1 MAGNTIMTAKNTFGD
16 GLLMDLAPDNTPA
29 TCLSNALNAT
39 LLTMNGN
46 EFSLQNDMG
55 NGRVETAYLPEGYV
69 PVGTCEFGGIIYIVS
84 YNPIINKS
92 QIGCFPS
99 PERNISSEEI
109 QGTQTQF
116 DLGEFIKANNFGF
129 KEVVSNS
136 IKKVIYQNNLNPG
149 DKFIVYSG
157 DLEDKKDILS
167 DFGNES
173 HILEDFPKQYKVSVV
188 AIEDSGKI
196 NYLNSTLK
204 WYNDYYI
211 NPESTDNKNKP
222 DLSTYRN
229 ILNSGYSVF
238 QSKVSG
244 KLAILIELERIQ
256 GFSSTYEIYNQEEAQ
271 AIIKD
276 IKYQNYSIYTNFNW
290 NTDNPNIN
298 PVALVAYDFQWLS
311 NYSGAESLKKAGKYE
326 YQDSEGQIHKGE
338 MGKEFLG
345 KDQYIKIPIYKE
357 EPPKSDLSTNSSYKY
372 FKKYLDYNEI
382 IKKYTKVKKIT
393 QQRNDGGIPQD
404 HTYWKNLHHIII
416 KGNNKEYYD
425 SDGNLLKKEPDNNV
439 QSEKEDN
446 IVQIDDFIINNYF
459 KQSISRKLFDIS
471 IPYKDEKGNII
482 DQKDLILSFKIAP
495 MMEYGALVD
504 LAQTHYIDF
513 SKIGSGEINLEGY
526 KYYIGEN
533 LCTLQLDSSIY
544 PEENKG
550 VAGIELQFYDNQGL
564 CATYNINN
572 RVSYSGVITEY
583 IPLNG
588 DTASYRLSSTKSD
601 GTLINHAGQVVTDSD
616 IPSNVDTT
624 LAYVYLEKGEGEEED
639 KITPKAVTFK
649 EGKFVN
655 ESGASIN
662 PSKNNPIF
670 YNDAG
675 ILYSNMLY
683 AVKIIYKYT
692 NKNVLGEYDLT
703 NTNNNKIE
711 WRWLWTNTMFN
722 QYYYNVKD
730 FKDNPFELQLD
741 VSADYYSQ
749 TTINKDTFK
758 KSSITED
765 SKDYERLGVIKQN
778 LTGNIKTSLHLGLEN
793 SFNTF
798 NLNGNKDGVYDKI
811 KIRVDIPVENKIKYT
826 NQTLI
831 SNENL
836 DVSTFL
842 LPKHGT
848 DTPTDNI
855 YDTNTSYEKFQDNL
869 SVRFDTSY
877 NTGKIS
883 YLDNNQNFLENRD
896 SIYIE
901 FQLNKILSPNGVNFK
916 INLIN
921 YNKFYQIFKNITSSN
936 VIRPLTRDYN
946 FLQNLGIILIGDHFY
961 FSNVYS
967 IFPWEDDRDGDPDKH
982 NVILKWKMDNQ
993 GNMDLTAL
1001 RDLGGMRHMYTDGSP
1016 LLSTLS
1022 GYWQKGGSGTASRS
1036 QLAGTSHGNFM
1047 EGPTGTGG
1055 AYFES
1060 SMQMESGFFIN
1071 LSLPYNRYQC
1081 VNLNNQEMY
1090 ASYKPSNGWG
1100 FYGKYPTNKNHNILG
1115 QLGFLGDKNG
1125 CWHLLNDYF
1134 VIKASNTSQSHSDDG
1149 CGSSVSQKLVDSNK
1163 TPADCLVE
1171 VLSSM
1176 YIQVPLNQTSYLN
1189 TSNIYYKYNT
1199 NYTQDVIY
1207 KTLTAQSQDNI
1218 LICNT
1223 PYTNYLSQLKNH
1235 LDTGYNLTD
1244 TNIELNL
1251 KDIVK
1256 NLPLQL
1262 VINSAENP
1270 INSNYIDSD
1279 YAKTV
1284 NNIKASS
1291 GILQIS
1297 DNSVIPIN
1305 TEFQYYSL
1313 NDMKPTL
1320 NKNTNLLYL
1329 NYDSA
1334 KIKSNPK
1341 AFGVFNYDNEALN
1354 LKRSSP
1360 VGTPE
1365 NYAWV
1370 NKSNRGLRM
1379 SINKW
1384 LYSDKGCSTIYD
1396 LFKSECLIP
1405 GWQMVN

>member
-116 DLGEFIKANNFGF
+116 DLSEFIKTNDFKF
-129 KEVVSNS
+129 KEVVNNS

-157 DLEDKKDILS
+157 DLKDKADVLS
-167 DFGNES
+167 DFGNKS
-173 HILEDFPKQYKVSVV
+173 HILEDFPKQYKISVV
-188 AIEDSGKI
+188 AIEESGKI

-204 WYNDYYI
+204 WYDDYYI

-256 GFSSTYEIYNQEEAQ
+256 GFSSTYEIYNQKKSQ
-271 AIIKD
+271 AIIND
-276 IKYQNYSIYTNFNW
+276 IEYQNYSIYTNFNW

-311 NYSGAESLKKAGKYE
+311 NYSGVESLKKAGKYK
-326 YQDSEGQIHKGE
+326 YYDSEGQMHEGE
-338 MGKEFLG
+338 VSKDFLG

-357 EPPKSDLSTNSSYKY
+357 KPPKSDLSTDSYEY

-393 QQRNDGGIPQD
+393 QQRNDSGIPED

-416 KGNNKEYYD
+416 KDNNKEYYD

-588 DTASYRLSSTKSD
+588 DTASYKLSSTKSD
-601 GTLINHAGQVVTDSD
+601 GTLINHAGQVFTDSD
-616 IPSNVDTT
+616 IPNDVDTT
-624 LAYVYLEKGEGEEED
+624 LTYVYLERKDDEIIPKKATFEKGEFVNTEGD
-639 KITPKAVTFK
+639 KIK
-649 EGKFVN
+649 
-655 ESGASIN
+655 
-662 PSKNNPIF
+662 PSKDNPIF

-675 ILYSNMLY
+675 TLYSNMLY
-683 AVKIIYKYT
+683 AIKIIYKYT

-703 NTNNNKIE
+703 NSNSNKTE

-749 TTINKDTFK
+749 TTINKDTSK
-758 KSSITED
+758 RSDVTED

-798 NLNGNKDGVYDKI
+798 NLNGTDGVYNNI
-811 KIRVDIPVENKIKYT
+811 KIRVDIPVKNKINYT

-842 LPKHGT
+842 LPKYGT
-848 DTPTDNI
+848 NTPTGNI

-869 SVRFDTSY
+869 SVEFDTSY
-877 NTGKIS
+877 NKKGTIS
-883 YLDNNQNFLENRD
+883 YLDNDQNFLENCN
-896 SIYIE
+896 SIYNI
-901 FQLNKILSPNGVNFK
+901 FQLNKILSPNSINFK

-921 YNKFYQIFKNITSSN
+921 YNKFYQIFKNVTSSN
-936 VIRPLTRDYN
+936 VIRPLTRDYK
-946 FLQNLGIILIGDHFY
+946 FLQDLGIVLIGDHFY

-967 IFPWEDDRDGDPDKH
+967 IFPWEDDYSGAPDKH
-982 NVILKWKMDNQ
+982 DVILKWKVSDS
-993 GNMDLTAL
+993 GTIDLTAL
-1001 RDLGGMRHMYTDGSP
+1001 RDLGSMRHILEDSNLTA
-1016 LLSTLS
+1016 TLA
-1022 GYWQKGGSGTASRS
+1022 GYWIYSGSGTASRS
-1036 QLAGTSHGNFM
+1036 QLVGTSNGNFM
-1047 EGPTGTGG
+1047 EGPTGDDEKNLSNTIQIGH
-1055 AYFES
+1055 
-1060 SMQMESGFFIN
+1060 GFFIN
-1071 LSLPYNRYQC
+1071 LSLPYNRYQS
-1081 VNLNNQEMY
+1081 VNLNNQERITT
-1090 ASYKPSNGWG
+1090 YKPSNKWN
-1100 FYGKYPTNKNHNILG
+1100 FFGKYPSKDNHNILG
-1115 QLGFLGDKNG
+1115 QLGFLGDSNG
-1125 CWHLLNDYF
+1125 CWHLFNDYF
-1134 VIKASNTSQSHSDDG
+1134 VIKASNTSSQSHVNDG
-1149 CGSSVSQKLVDSNK
+1149 CGSRVYQNLPDDTR

-1176 YIQVPLNQTSYLN
+1176 YTYTNSTQISYLN
-1189 TSNIYYKYNT
+1189 TSNIYYEYST
-1199 NYTQDVIY
+1199 NYVQDIIY

-1218 LICNT
+1218 LINNT
-1223 PYTNYLSQLKNH
+1223 SYTNYLGQLKGH
-1235 LDTGYNLTD
+1235 LDKEYNMIN
-1244 TNIELNL
+1244 TNIKLTL

-1262 VINSAENP
+1262 VINSAKQSVN
-1270 INSNYIDSD
+1270 NTYIDSD
-1279 YAKTV
+1279 YVKSV
-1284 NNIKASS
+1284 SNIKASS
-1291 GILQIS
+1291 GILQIT
-1297 DNSVIPIN
+1297 DDSVIPIN
-1305 TEFQYYSL
+1305 TNFQYYQL
-1313 NDMKPTL
+1313 REMKPTL
-1320 NKNTNLLYL
+1320 NTNANLLYL
-1329 NYDSA
+1329 NYDSTR
-1334 KIKSNPK
+1334 IKYSPK
-1341 AFGVFNYDNEALN
+1341 AFSVFNYDNESLN

-1365 NYAWV
+1365 NYALV
-1370 NKSNRGLRM
+1370 NKSERSHAPGL
-1379 SINKW
+1379 NDEWW
-1384 LYSDKGCSTIYD
+1384 LSNDKGCSTIYD